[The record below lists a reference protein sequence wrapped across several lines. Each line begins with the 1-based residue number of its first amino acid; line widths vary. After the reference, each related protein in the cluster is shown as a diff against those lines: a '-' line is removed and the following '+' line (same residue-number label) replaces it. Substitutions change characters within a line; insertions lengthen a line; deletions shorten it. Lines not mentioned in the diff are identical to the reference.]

1 MTRAKSM
8 KATYIM
14 YLSLRASLSCA
25 VCYTRLPCVSS
36 TIYIIYERAL
46 PAAQVARQMIFAL
59 VPARRRSSL
68 YCCKILKISKTEKH
82 ILLYFFNSIEFLP
95 LSVIGYYVLST
106 VKKKNYWYE
115 WGYSEWVEVLNL
127 RRTIQVKS
135 NYLVHVIQIELF
147 QENRTTS
154 PSLIIHAR
162 WKYSRCFVLFW
173 VKWKSRVYI
182 PLS

>member
-82 ILLYFFNSIEFLP
+82 ILLYFFNSIGFLP
-95 LSVIGYYVLST
+95 LSVIGYYVLWT
-106 VKKKNYWYE
+106 VKKKELLVRVGILGMGWGTQFASNY
-115 WGYSEWVEVLNL
+115 SD
-127 RRTIQVKS
+127 QVK
-135 NYLVHVIQIELF
+135 LF
-147 QENRTTS
+147 GSCDTDW
-154 PSLIIHAR
+154 II
-162 WKYSRCFVLFW
+162 SRE
-173 VKWKSRVYI
+173 
-182 PLS
+182 